1 MNIFKI
7 YISKQIILLIFL
19 AVILNISRIIIFGS
33 TSLVYILWNIL
44 LALIPFFISAFLFE
58 YGQKIKIPKIIFII
72 TVILWILFLPNA
84 PYLVTDLIH
93 LRSFHQIPALYDALL
108 LFSSA
113 WVGMLLL
120 VHSLFYMERVFRIKY
135 SKIKTDIIIAIFIF
149 LTSFGVYLGRFL
161 RFNSWDV
168 FVNHYSVLK
177 SVWKLLSQ
185 ITINIEAYLYTFLFF
200 IFIYLSYYAW
210 RSAQ

>member
-7 YISKQIILLIFL
+7 NIPKQIILLILL
-19 AVILNISRIIIFGS
+19 AVILNILRIIIFGS
-33 TSLVYILWNIL
+33 TSLVYILWNIF
-44 LALIPFFISAFLFE
+44 LALIPFLISAFLLE
-58 YGQKIKIPKIIFII
+58 YIKKIKIPR
-72 TVILWILFLPNA
+72 VILIISVVLWLLLLPNA

-120 VHSLFYMERVFRIKY
+120 VHSLFHMEKIIRMKY

-168 FVNHYSVLK
+168 FINHSSVLK
-177 SVWKLLSQ
+177 SVWELLSQ
-185 ITINIEAYLYTFLFF
+185 ATINMEAYLYTFLFF

-210 RSAQ
+210 KDTQ

>member
-1 MNIFKI
+1 VLF
-7 YISKQIILLIFL
+7 FL
-19 AVILNISRIIIFGS
+19 KYS
-33 TSLVYILWNIL
+33 
-44 LALIPFFISAFLFE
+44 
-58 YGQKIKIPKIIFII
+58 QKIKIPKIIFII